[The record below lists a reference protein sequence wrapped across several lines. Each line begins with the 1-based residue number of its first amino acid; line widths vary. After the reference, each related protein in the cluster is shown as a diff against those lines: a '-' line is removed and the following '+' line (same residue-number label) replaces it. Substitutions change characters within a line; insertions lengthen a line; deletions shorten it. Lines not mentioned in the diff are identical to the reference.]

1 MTDDRKTPHPLT
13 STVLTRRGLAVTG
26 GTLGVGSLLA
36 ACGGGDDATTSPGAG
51 AAASSSTPSS
61 TSSSATTS
69 ASGSASASG
78 GEALTKLA
86 DVPVGS
92 GVVVQDAKGSAVV
105 VVQPEAGQVAAFSG
119 LCTHQG
125 CAVALKDSELDCPCH
140 GSRFELLTGKVLQ
153 GPATEPLKSLPV
165 QVDGDSVVASA

>member
-1 MTDDRKTPHPLT
+1 MTDDRKTPHPLQN
-13 STVLTRRGLAVTG
+13 TVLTRRGLAVTG

-36 ACGGGDDATTSPGAG
+36 ACGSDDASTSPGA
-51 AAASSSTPSS
+51 ASSSS
-61 TSSSATTS
+61 TSSSASSSSAPTS
-69 ASGSASASG
+69 SAGGSASASG
-78 GEALTKLA
+78 GQALTKLA

-125 CAVALKDSELDCPCH
+125 CAVALKDEELDCPCH

>member
-1 MTDDRKTPHPLT
+1 MTDDRKTPHPLKN
-13 STVLTRRGLAVTG
+13 TVLTRRGLAVTG

-36 ACGGGDDATTSPGAG
+36 ACGGSDDATTSPGAG
-51 AAASSSTPSS
+51 ASPSASSS
-61 TSSSATTS
+61 SSAP
-69 ASGSASASG
+69 SASAGASG
-78 GEALTKLA
+78 GQALTKLA

-92 GVVVQDAKGSAVV
+92 GVVVQDAQGSAVV

>member
-36 ACGGGDDATTSPGAG
+36 ACGGDDATTSPAG
-51 AAASSSTPSS
+51 TDASSSTSS
-61 TSSSATTS
+61 TSSSSATTS
-69 ASGSASASG
+69 ASGSASSSG
-78 GEALTKLA
+78 GEVLAKLA

-140 GSRFELLTGKVLQ
+140 RSRFELLTGKVLQ

>member
-1 MTDDRKTPHPLT
+1 MDDDRTTPHPLT
-13 STVLTRRGLAVTG
+13 NSVLSRRALAATG

-36 ACGGGDDATTSPGAG
+36 ACGGSDTVTPAAG
-51 AAASSSTPSS
+51 TSSSTTSSSSS
-61 TSSSATTS
+61 TSSAPAGGASSA
-69 ASGSASASG
+69 AG
-78 GEALTKLA
+78 GAALTKLS

-92 GVVVQDAKGSAVV
+92 GVVVEDAKGSAVV

-125 CAVALKDSELDCPCH
+125 CAVAVKDSELDCPCH
-140 GSRFELLTGKVLQ
+140 GSKFELLTGKVLK
-153 GPATEPLKSLPV
+153 GPATEPLKSIAV